1 MWCIEWCHFQRTD
14 DTRATGTLSVG
25 NANQVDVGVGPHYTM
40 WPPFCQSLVGACL
53 ISPSWRHQQ
62 CTRKWLLRVHHLL
75 QANRSRILECRQRI
89 EMWWQAMALNQR
101 DEVSSVQ
108 DKQDRPQHR
117 PLRYST
123 HDIGGGRPWRPTTRV
138 LRPTRQIRPEP
149 ARISNVTDVEG
160 HG

>member
-75 QANRSRILECRQRI
+75 QANRSRILECRQR
-89 EMWWQAMALNQR
+89 R
-101 DEVSSVQ
+101 DVVTGYGSQSARRGQQCTGQTGPASTPTPTVLHT
-108 DKQDRPQHR
+108 RHR
-117 PLRYST
+117 WRTTVTT
-123 HDIGGGRPWRPTTRV
+123 HNARTASDQTDTTG
-138 LRPTRQIRPEP
+138 TCTYQ
-149 ARISNVTDVEG
+149 
-160 HG
+160 